1 MTKDQLTDLYRRKE
15 EQRKINAKLPI
26 AEKMAIAVRLH
37 EAQEK
42 LGPIRNK
49 NTHQYGLEHCLPLLE
64 NIS

>member
-42 LGPIRNK
+42 LGPIREANK
-49 NTHQYGLEHCLPLLE
+49 ARRRAGRIRIRTNTA
-64 NIS
+64 